1 MRGAA
6 ISPEAALRGDR
17 KMRLALS
24 GCLLLSVALFVTRPA
39 SGYATFTHLELIDLA
54 WNDSIRPLILRKF
67 PAATGTEIDEAH
79 AYAYGGAL
87 IQDLGYYPFG
97 KKFFSDLTH
106 YVRSADFVRALLR
119 NARTADEFAFA
130 IGALSHFV
138 GDSYGHSEAV
148 NRATGIMFADL
159 AKQYGP
165 IVTYE
170 EEPTAHVRTEF
181 GFDDA
186 QIALRRYA
194 PHEYRK
200 HIGFHVSRALLD
212 RAFYETYGLRAPD
225 VLGKPREAI
234 GTYRYAVQHLIPLF
248 AKATIANVRGHLP
261 DAPPN
266 GEALRLESTIAMT
279 DYARYWSQ
287 YHHGTTPEDYVLG
300 FLVRLVPRIGILKML
315 AIKAPTTQTEAL
327 FVRSLNDTVAVFKGF
342 LADLVVSGVDDL
354 ALFNLDLDT
363 GKPVQPGTYK
373 LTDQTYAELLGKIT
387 ARGVTV
393 PPGVRRDI
401 LAYYG
406 NPKAPIDTKKNAKA
420 WEKVQTELKVLR
432 Q

>member
-1 MRGAA
+1 
-6 ISPEAALRGDR
+6 
-17 KMRLALS
+17 MRLAL
-24 GCLLLSVALFVTRPA
+24 CVFLLAPQLSF
-39 SGYATFTHLELIDLA
+39 GYATFTHLELIDLT

-67 PAATGTEIDEAH
+67 PASTGAEIDEAH

-97 KKFFSDLTH
+97 KRFFSDLTH

-119 NARTADEFAFA
+119 NAKSVDEFAFG

-138 GDSYGHSEAV
+138 GDSFGHSLGV
-148 NRATGIMFADL
+148 NPATGIMFSNL
-159 AKQYGP
+159 ARKYGP

-194 PHEYRK
+194 PHEYRR
-200 HIGFHVSRALLD
+200 HIGFHVSRVLMD

-225 VLGKPREAI
+225 VLGKPRAAV
-234 GTYRYAVQHLIPLF
+234 GTYRYAVQHIIPLF

-261 DAPPN
+261 PDPPDA
-266 GEALRLESTIAMT
+266 ESLRLESTIAMT
-279 DYARYWSQ
+279 DYARYWGQ
-287 YHHGTTPEDYVLG
+287 YHHGSTPEDYVLG
-300 FLVRLVPRIGILKML
+300 FLVRLVPKVGTLKVL
-315 AIKAPTTQTEAL
+315 AIKPPTAETEAL
-327 FVRSLNDTVAVFKGF
+327 FVKSLNEAVTRFRSL
-342 LADLVVSGVDDL
+342 LANLTGKSADDL
-354 ALFNLDLDT
+354 ALLNRDLDT
-363 GKPVQPGTYK
+363 GDPVKPGAYK
-373 LTDQTYAELLGKIT
+373 LTDETYAELLAKIT

-393 PPGVRRDI
+393 PTGIRSDI
-401 LAYYG
+401 LAYYSD
-406 NPKAPIDTKKNAKA
+406 PEAPISTKESAKA
-420 WEKVQTELKVLR
+420 WAKVQMELGVLR